1 MRILFQKQ
9 TPKVVCHKCPSPILL
24 LTPLSKYSGTMGGV
38 QMKVIV
44 AVSSWALLV
53 LKSVGILPFISKVS
67 ITSSRTNPSF
77 RPGSDCDIWQCMIQ
91 NRQGIEMAGAADGQ
105 DPIIQRPFF
114 FFPCVLPALLLQCFG
129 VSLACD
135 VQLWQERRRNEVGLG
150 RLGHKVWLGRFWKI
164 SRGYSQHN
172 SYYKMLSKYC
182 RTLGVSKV
190 KFFFLLH
197 CCLVGCLSLP
207 TCTFR

>member
-9 TPKVVCHKCPSPILL
+9 TPTVVCHECPSPTAVADTTSNI
-24 LTPLSKYSGTMGGV
+24 SCQYGWV

-105 DPIIQRPFF
+105 DPITQRP
-114 FFPCVLPALLLQCFG
+114 FFPCVLPALQLQC
-129 VSLACD
+129 VSG
-135 VQLWQERRRNEVGLG
+135 LWCATVAGEEKQWGTTRVRKSG
-150 RLGHKVWLGRFWKI
+150 
-164 SRGYSQHN
+164 
-172 SYYKMLSKYC
+172 
-182 RTLGVSKV
+182 
-190 KFFFLLH
+190 
-197 CCLVGCLSLP
+197 
-207 TCTFR
+207 

>member
-114 FFPCVLPALLLQCFG
+114 FFHVCSQLCCFSALVC
-129 VSLACD
+129 
-135 VQLWQERRRNEVGLG
+135 LWPVMCNCGRRGEEMR
-150 RLGHKVWLGRFWKI
+150 
-164 SRGYSQHN
+164 
-172 SYYKMLSKYC
+172 
-182 RTLGVSKV
+182 
-190 KFFFLLH
+190 
-197 CCLVGCLSLP
+197 
-207 TCTFR
+207 

>member
-9 TPKVVCHKCPSPILL
+9 TPKVVCHKCPSPTVVADTTSNIFSHYGWG
-24 LTPLSKYSGTMGGV
+24 PNEGDCSCQFLSF
-38 QMKVIV
+38 
-44 AVSSWALLV
+44 LV

-105 DPIIQRPFF
+105 DPITQRPFF
-114 FFPCVLPALLLQCFG
+114 FFHVCSQLCCFG
-129 VSLACD
+129 VSLARD
-135 VQLWQERRRNEVGLG
+135 VQLCQERRNEVGLG
-150 RLGHKVWLGRFWKI
+150 
-164 SRGYSQHN
+164 SQSLVRQILEN
-172 SYYKMLSKYC
+172 PKGILIAQLVLQMLSKYC
-182 RTLGVSKV
+182 RTLGVNKV
-190 KFFFLLH
+190 KFFFWLH

-207 TCTFR
+207 IYAYR